1 MNDIDHIKIEQLN
14 SVDFHISDEG
24 DNVVVLQLTTD
35 AGDHFLKLYAS
46 DLAHL
51 GERFTANATLLLA
64 GRDRAEEGQ
73 RVN

>member
-1 MNDIDHIKIEQLN
+1 MNDIDHIKIEQLH

-35 AGDHFLKLYAS
+35 ASDHFLKLYAS

-51 GERFTANATLLLA
+51 GARFTANAALLLA
-64 GRDRAEEGQ
+64 GRDRAEEGRMLQ
-73 RVN
+73 

>member
-14 SVDFHISDEG
+14 SVDFHASSDG
-24 DNVVVLQLTTD
+24 GNVVILQLSTN
-35 AGDHFLKLYAS
+35 AGDHFIKLYAS

-64 GRDRAEEGQ
+64 GRDRAAEGLALQ
-73 RVN
+73 